1 MDNKEFNIDSWPR
14 KDQYEFFKTY
24 EDPFFNLTT
33 QIEVTNLYNYCKK
46 NDLSFFLACLHLAVE
61 SANEIVEFR
70 LRIID
75 KKLFEFKSINIG
87 STVLNDDK
95 TFSFCYFERKDSLG
109 KFDEYGKMI
118 LQEHKEITEF
128 GANENH
134 LNLIHCSFIPW
145 VSFTSFKH
153 ARNKELESSGIPKFV
168 FGKYVEE
175 NNTKKMPFSIEV
187 HHALMDGL
195 HVGEF
200 LEIFQDKI
208 NSLK

>member
-1 MDNKEFNIDSWPR
+1 MDYKEFNIDSWNR

-24 EDPFFNLTT
+24 DDPYFNLTT

-46 NDLSFFLACLHLAVE
+46 NDLSFFLACLHLTVE
-61 SANEIVEFR
+61 SANEIMEFR

-75 KKLFEFKSINIG
+75 KKLVEFKSINIG

-95 TFSFCYFERKDSLG
+95 TFSFCYFKREISIEEFDCSG
-109 KFDEYGKMI
+109 KI
-118 LQEHKEITEF
+118 VLQRHREGTEF
-128 GANENH
+128 DANEDY
-134 LNLIHCSFIPW
+134 LDLIHCSFIPW

-175 NNTKKMPFSIEV
+175 NKKIRMPFSIEV

-208 NSLK
+208 NSLE